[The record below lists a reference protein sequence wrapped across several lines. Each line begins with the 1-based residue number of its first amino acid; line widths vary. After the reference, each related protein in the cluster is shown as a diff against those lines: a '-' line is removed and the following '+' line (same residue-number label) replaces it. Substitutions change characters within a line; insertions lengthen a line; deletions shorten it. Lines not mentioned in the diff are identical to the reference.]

1 MTFLLSFLV
10 RVKEKKMMREKM
22 NRRQKLF
29 RMMVAFFSFVLND
42 LRFSFRWKQMYA
54 MRYSL
59 LGGLKKRGLRRT
71 QKVVCLLTYP

>member
-59 LGGLKKRGLRRT
+59 LGGLKKGGYGAHKKL
-71 QKVVCLLTYP
+71 CAY